1 MNVEPDADEPI
12 EAEVVAEAAVDRQAA
27 EPFGVPRRFGVGTI
41 LVITTAFGLL
51 LSLLQA
57 MGAPAGVVA
66 FVVAFVS
73 LIGVGQMLLFDGTQP
88 RRASLLAGLIGL
100 PLLTGLTI
108 AFFAPHRGRS
118 GDIVCPV
125 FAAIIFGPPS
135 GYLAGGIVAGV
146 FLIMDAIEKFL
157 GRWRR
162 ETKHDDD

>member
-1 MNVEPDADEPI
+1 MTIEPNPEEPI
-12 EAEVVAEAAVDRQAA
+12 EAEVVAEAAGEHQA
-27 EPFGVPRRFGVGTI
+27 EEVFGVPRRFGVGTI

-57 MGAPAGVVA
+57 LGAPVGVVV

-100 PLLTGLTI
+100 PLLLGLTI
-108 AFFAPHRGRS
+108 GFFVPHRGRNNE
-118 GDIVCPV
+118 IVCPIC
-125 FAAIIFGPPS
+125 AAIIFGPPS

-146 FLIMDAIEKFL
+146 FLIMDAIEKSL

-162 ETKHDDD
+162 ENKEDDD